1 MSFENKSILVTGG
14 ASGIGASV
22 VRKAVKAGGRVYF
35 SDVQTD
41 KGKALAQEVQ
51 STFVKQDV
59 TDEALWTEVV
69 DKIVAETGRFD
80 VLVNNAGIY
89 RPGSIEDVDVATLQE
104 LLDVNLIGPTIGCR
118 EAIRVMKNNPAGPI
132 GSIVNVSSI
141 TGQVGLAF
149 GAAYSASKGAVRLL
163 SKSIAVHCAR
173 EYRTIRC
180 NSVYPGAIDTPM
192 NDTAFAAAEDPAA
205 LRAQFETLQPIGR
218 MTSADEVADG
228 ILYLASDAASGVT
241 GSELIIDGGWL
252 ATPPGL

>member
-1 MSFENKSILVTGG
+1 LSFENKTILVTGG

-22 VRKAVKAGGRVYF
+22 VKQAVNAGGNVYF
-35 SDVQTD
+35 SDIQAD
-41 KGKALAQEVQ
+41 KGLALAQDTQ
-51 STFVKQDV
+51 STFLEQDV
-59 TDEALWTEVV
+59 TDEARWRDVV
-69 DKIVAETGRFD
+69 NKIVAETGRFD

-89 RPGSIEDVDVATLQE
+89 RPGSIEDFDVATMQE
-104 LLDVNLIGPTIGCR
+104 LLNVNLIGLTIGCR
-118 EAIRVMKNNPAGPI
+118 EAVRVMKNNPGGPK

-173 EYRTIRC
+173 EYKSIRC

-192 NDTAFAAAEDPAA
+192 ND
-205 LRAQFETLQPIGR
+205 
-218 MTSADEVADG
+218 
-228 ILYLASDAASGVT
+228 ILYFASDAASGVT